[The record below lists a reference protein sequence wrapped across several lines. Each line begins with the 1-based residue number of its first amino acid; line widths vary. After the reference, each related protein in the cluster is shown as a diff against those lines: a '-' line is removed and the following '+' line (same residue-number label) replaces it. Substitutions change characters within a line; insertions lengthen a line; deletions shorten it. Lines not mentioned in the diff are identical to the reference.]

1 MSNNTL
7 NLTPELYQYLLA
19 TSGREHSLLAEL
31 RAETAKD
38 SMARMQIAP
47 EQGQFMQLLVRLM
60 NAKNIVEVGT
70 FTGYSALAMA
80 MVMPAEG
87 RMVCCDVDKHWTDI
101 AQRYWQQAGVAQ
113 KISLRLSPAVDT
125 LTELLKQ
132 GEARQFDLAFIDADK
147 VNYDNYYELCLR
159 LLRPNGLMLID
170 NTLWSGQVIDPTDQ
184 DVDTRAIRCLN
195 QKLQSDPRIH
205 LSHLPIADGLTLCLK
220 R

>member
-1 MSNNTL
+1 
-7 NLTPELYQYLLA
+7 
-19 TSGREHSLLAEL
+19 
-31 RAETAKD
+31 
-38 SMARMQIAP
+38 
-47 EQGQFMQLLVRLM
+47 VRLM

-184 DVDTRAIRCLN
+184 DIDTRAIRRLN
-195 QKLQSDPRIH
+195 QKLQSDQRIH

>member
-80 MVMPAEG
+80 MAMPAEG

-159 LLRPNGLMLID
+159 LLR
-170 NTLWSGQVIDPTDQ
+170 
-184 DVDTRAIRCLN
+184 CF
-195 QKLQSDPRIH
+195 
-205 LSHLPIADGLTLCLK
+205 DGF
-220 R
+220 RFG